1 MVLARPPAFD
11 PYVEETIM
19 NRPTLA
25 HGTRAPIPITIVGG
39 PVGAGKTTLLRR
51 LLGCNDGRHIAVV
64 VDHPSALRIDG
75 AFIAKADGNSLLLRN
90 GCVCLGLDGEIAT
103 ALSWVQ
109 SQPGLTDHVVI
120 EASSDASLLR
130 MSGYAYMPG
139 FRPGGNVLV
148 LSAPDIA
155 DAQTSNTTA
164 NEPLAD
170 QLRHAELLVL
180 NHVDRISP
188 PLRRNAQRWLQQ
200 YASQARIVESE
211 RCCIPSAMLLGVGLR
226 HAPAHAM
233 LGEWTPDYAVDGGR
247 RRSRITQP
255 RHGDD
260 YRAWVLTTRNPI
272 ESRSFRRWVSA
283 LPDSV
288 LRGDGVVRL
297 QSEPRHRFQFR
308 LCGARWSLSPDGSA
322 GDGAPA
328 SWISLVG
335 LASTSLSAP
344 AADGDITGLTARGD
358 TESPPLHRRRR
369 GLTLQQPQEVS

>member
-1 MVLARPPAFD
+1 
-11 PYVEETIM
+11 M
-19 NRPTLA
+19 NRPMLA
-25 HGTRAPIPITIVGG
+25 HGSRAPIPITIVGG

-51 LLGCNDGRHIAVV
+51 LLGRNDGRHIAVV
-64 VDHPSALRIDG
+64 VDHSSALRIDS
-75 AFIAKADGNSLLLRN
+75 AFIAKADENSLVLRN

-120 EASSDASLLR
+120 EASSNASLRR

-139 FRPGGNVLV
+139 FCPGGNVLV

-155 DAQTSNTTA
+155 HAQASNA
-164 NEPLAD
+164 SIDESLAD

-188 PLRRNAQRWLQQ
+188 PLRRNAQRWVQQ
-200 YASQARIVESE
+200 RASQSRVVESE
-211 RCCIPSAMLLGVGLR
+211 QCCIPTAMLLGIGLR
-226 HAPAHAM
+226 YAPAHAM
-233 LGEWTPDYAVDGGR
+233 LGEWTPDYAVDVER
-247 RRSRITQP
+247 RRNRITQP
-255 RHGDD
+255 RHADD
-260 YRAWVLTTRNPI
+260 YRAWVLTTRNAI
-272 ESRSFRRWVSA
+272 DAREFRRWVSA

-297 QSEPRHRFQFR
+297 RSEPRHRFQFR
-308 LCGARWSLSPDGSA
+308 LCGARWSLSPDGSV

-335 LASTSLSAP
+335 LASTSVSTP
-344 AADGDITGLTARGD
+344 SSDGDITPIGVHADR
-358 TESPPLHRRRR
+358 EPPPFHRRRR
-369 GLTLQQPQEVS
+369 GITLQHSGEVS

>member
-1 MVLARPPAFD
+1 MSRP
-11 PYVEETIM
+11 M
-19 NRPTLA
+19 LA
-25 HGTRAPIPITIVGG
+25 HASRAPIPITIVGG

-51 LLGCNDGRHIAVV
+51 LLGRNDGRHIAVV
-64 VDHPSALRIDG
+64 VDHPSALRIDT
-75 AFIAKADGNSLLLRN
+75 AFIAKADENSLVLRN

-139 FRPGGNVLV
+139 FRPGGNVVV

-155 DAQTSNTTA
+155 HAQASNTMA

-188 PLRRNAQRWLQQ
+188 PLRRNAHRWLQQ
-200 YASQARIVESE
+200 HASQSRVVESE
-211 RCCIPSAMLLGVGLR
+211 RCCIPTAMLLGMGLR
-226 HAPAHAM
+226 HAPAHAT
-233 LGEWTPDYAVDGGR
+233 LGEWTPDYAVDGER
-247 RRSRITQP
+247 RRNRITQP

-260 YRAWVLTTRNPI
+260 YRAWVLTTRNAI
-272 ESRSFRRWVSA
+272 DAREFRRWVSA

-297 QSEPRHRFQFR
+297 RSEPRHRFQFR
-308 LCGARWSLSPDGSA
+308 LCGPRWSLSPDGSA

-335 LASTSLSAP
+335 LASTSLSTP
-344 AADGDITGLTARGD
+344 SADGDIAGVTVQAD
-358 TESPPLHRRRR
+358 TEPPPPPFHRRRR
-369 GLTLQQPQEVS
+369 GLTLQHSPEVS